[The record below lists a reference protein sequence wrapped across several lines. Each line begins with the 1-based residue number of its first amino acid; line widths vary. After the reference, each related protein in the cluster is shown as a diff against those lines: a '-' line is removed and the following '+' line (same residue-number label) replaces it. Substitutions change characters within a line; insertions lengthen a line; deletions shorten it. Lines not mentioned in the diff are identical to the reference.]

1 MLMTATPTVI
11 VQLNVSD
18 LNFDR
23 ANPRLV
29 EYGISKTTTDADI
42 LNVLWDAM
50 DVRELVLSIA
60 ASGYFPHEPLIV
72 ADEDGEHIVI
82 EGNRRLAAL
91 KALTVPSIA
100 SEHNWDIPKIT
111 ETARLD
117 LEKVPAIYQDRKQSW
132 RYLGFKH
139 VNGPAKWTSFAKAK
153 YIADVHR
160 KFNVPLADIARQ
172 IGDGHNTVCRLYR
185 GLMILEQAEKARVYD
200 PENRFTPRI
209 YFSHLYTGLDY
220 PGFISFLGL
229 APAENETESPVSAA
243 KLKELGEVC
252 VWLFGDK
259 KEKQPPAI
267 KTQNPDL
274 KQLDAVLGNRE
285 ALAALRAGEEL
296 GVAYEISRPSG
307 TVLEEALLKAKRELM
322 RASGYVATG
331 YDRSESLLKVAGSV
345 ATIADTIYLDME
357 RMRSGSKKPNRLT
370 DL

>member
-1 MLMTATPTVI
+1 MNTPKTATKTLKVA
-11 VQLNVSD
+11 D
-18 LNFDR
+18 LHFDH

-29 EYGISKTTTDADI
+29 EFGITETTPEDEVLVT
-42 LNVLWDAM
+42 LWDAM
-50 DVRELVLSIA
+50 DVRELVLSMA

-72 ADEDGEHIVI
+72 TDEDGKYIVI

-91 KALTVPSIA
+91 KVLADPAVAKEHRWDVPEISP
-100 SEHNWDIPKIT
+100 E
-111 ETARLD
+111 ARKQL
-117 LEKVPAIYQDRKQSW
+117 KSVPAIFQEREESW

-160 KFNVPLADIARQ
+160 KYGISLEGIASQ
-172 IGDGHNTVCRLYR
+172 IGDGHNTVRRLYR
-185 GLMILEQAEKARVYD
+185 ALMILEQAERENVYD

-209 YFSHLYTGLDY
+209 YFSHLYTGMDFS
-220 PGFISFLGL
+220 GFSTFLQL
-229 APAENETESPVSAA
+229 APKEDETKDPVSKE

-259 KEKQPPAI
+259 KAKQPPVV

-274 KQLDAVLGNRE
+274 RQLNAVLENRE
-285 ALAALRAGEEL
+285 AVAALRDGEDL
-296 GVAYEISRPSG
+296 SKAFEISRPSG
-307 TVLEEALLKAKRELM
+307 AVLEEALLKAKRELM

-331 YDRSESLLKVAGSV
+331 YDKSESLLKIAGSV
-345 ATIADTIYLDME
+345 ATIADSIYEKME
-357 RMRSGSKKPNRLT
+357 QMRSGNTKPKRLT